1 MKKTK
6 NMKRIA
12 IFPGSFDPIT
22 KGHESI
28 VKRAAPLFDK
38 IIVAIG
44 VNSSKKGM
52 FDLEKREE
60 LIKITFKNVSNVEV
74 MTYSGLTVD
83 FCKQQNANY
92 ILRGLRSN
100 ADFEYEFTIAQ
111 MNKLLKD
118 KIETFFLLTEPQY
131 SAISSTIVKDIYRNG
146 GDVSQFIPEAISL
159 K

>member
-1 MKKTK
+1 MK
-6 NMKRIA
+6 IA
-12 IFPGSFDPIT
+12 VFPGSFDPIT

-52 FDLEKREE
+52 FDHPTREKW
-60 LIKITFKNVSNVEV
+60 IKQTFADVPNVEV

-83 FCKQQNANY
+83 FCIQQNANY

-118 KIETFFLLTEPQY
+118 NVETFFLLTEPEY
-131 SAISSTIVKDIYRNG
+131 SAISSTIVKDIYRNN
-146 GDVSQFIPEAISL
+146 GDVSQFVPAAIKL
-159 K
+159 TD

>member
-1 MKKTK
+1 MK
-6 NMKRIA
+6 IA
-12 IFPGSFDPIT
+12 VFPGSFDPIT

-52 FDLEKREE
+52 FDLPTREKW
-60 LIKITFKNVSNVEV
+60 IKQAFADVPNVEV
-74 MTYSGLTVD
+74 VTYSGLTVD
-83 FCKQQNANY
+83 FCIEQNANY

-111 MNKLLKD
+111 MNKLLKNNV
-118 KIETFFLLTEPQY
+118 ETFFLLTEPEY
-131 SAISSTIVKDIYRNG
+131 SAISSTIVKDIYRNN
-146 GDVSQFIPEAISL
+146 GDVSQFVPDAISL
-159 K
+159 DDK

>member
-1 MKKTK
+1 MK
-6 NMKRIA
+6 IA

-22 KGHESI
+22 RGHESI

-52 FDLEKREE
+52 FDLSTREKWIR
-60 LIKITFKNVSNVEV
+60 KTFESETNVEV
-74 MTYSGLTVD
+74 MTYRGLTVD
-83 FCKQQNANY
+83 FCKKQKANY

-111 MNKLLKD
+111 MNKLLENNV
-118 KIETFFLLTEPQY
+118 ETFFLLTEPEY
-131 SAISSTIVKDIYRNG
+131 SAISSTIVKDIQRNG
-146 GDVSQFIPEAISL
+146 GNSSQFVPHGIDL
-159 K
+159 NVV

>member
-1 MKKTK
+1 MK
-6 NMKRIA
+6 IA
-12 IFPGSFDPIT
+12 VFPGSFDPIT

-52 FDLEKREE
+52 FDHSTREKW
-60 LIKITFKNVSNVEV
+60 IKQTFADIPNIEV
-74 MTYSGLTVD
+74 VTYSGLTVD
-83 FCKQQNANY
+83 FCIEQSANY

-111 MNKLLKD
+111 MNKLLKNNV
-118 KIETFFLLTEPQY
+118 ETFFLLTEPEY
-131 SAISSTIVKDIYRNG
+131 SAISSTIVKDIYRNN
-146 GDVSQFIPEAISL
+146 GDVSQFVPNAISL
-159 K
+159 DDK

>member
-1 MKKTK
+1 MK
-6 NMKRIA
+6 IA
-12 IFPGSFDPIT
+12 VFPGSFDPIT

-52 FDLEKREE
+52 FDHPTREQW
-60 LIKITFKNVSNVEV
+60 IKETFADVPNVEV

-83 FCKQQNANY
+83 FCIKQEANY

-111 MNKLLKD
+111 MNKLLKNNV
-118 KIETFFLLTEPQY
+118 ETFFLLTEPEY
-131 SAISSTIVKDIYRNG
+131 SAISSTIVKDIYRNN
-146 GDVSQFIPEAISL
+146 GDVSQFVPAAIKL
-159 K
+159 TD

>member
-1 MKKTK
+1 
-6 NMKRIA
+6 MKRIA

-60 LIKITFKNVSNVEV
+60 LIKKTFKNVSNVEV

-83 FCKQQNANY
+83 FCEQQNANY

-111 MNKLLKD
+111 MNKLLKN
-118 KIETFFLLTEPQY
+118 KIETFFLLTEPEY

-146 GDVSQFIPEAISL
+146 GDVSQFIPAAISL